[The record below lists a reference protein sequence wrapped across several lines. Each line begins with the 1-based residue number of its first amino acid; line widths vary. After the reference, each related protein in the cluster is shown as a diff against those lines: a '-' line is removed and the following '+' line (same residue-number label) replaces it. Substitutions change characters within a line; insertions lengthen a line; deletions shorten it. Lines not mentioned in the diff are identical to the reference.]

1 MAWLH
6 LPVRVPS
13 FSRHLPNLLTLVC
26 SYIRMP
32 KSPALYSVGVDY
44 QGEDGTL
51 VQKRADIAHSA
62 AVLLLRL
69 LFLLIFWRS
78 VNPSST

>member
-13 FSRHLPNLLTLVC
+13 FSRLLLNLLTLVC
-26 SYIRMP
+26 SYIRLP

-51 VQKRADIAHSA
+51 VQKRADIATP
-62 AVLLLRL
+62 LLS
-69 LFLLIFWRS
+69 FWRS
-78 VNPSST
+78 VSSSSTRGHHVDSKV